1 MRALAYFAGLFA
13 AALGLVA
20 VATAPA
26 WQLVN
31 QFAHVPFH
39 RVGNRIAMLGLAIG
53 LFVVARKL
61 RVADRKSMGFSLP
74 RDRFL
79 RELLRGIVLGIL
91 FMLPL
96 AALMLLLGVREFSGI
111 LTLGGLAKLFLAG
124 LGSGLA
130 AAFIEESF
138 LRGAMYTAVSRESG
152 TTVAVISTSLL
163 YAAVHFFAR
172 YKIADADV
180 TVFSGLE
187 LLGGSLGEFA
197 RPLEIADAYFCLAG
211 VGVLLALLRAR
222 TGSIAAGMG
231 LHAGWVTVMLVVL
244 RTTVPDPE
252 APHAALLSQHDG
264 FVGWLTLG
272 WTFIAAIPLLAY
284 YQRRQARPETIFQ
297 A

>member
-1 MRALAYFAGLFA
+1 MRALSYFAGLFA

-20 VATAPA
+20 VATWPA

-61 RVADRKSMGFSLP
+61 GVANRKAMGFGIP

-79 RELLRGIVLGIL
+79 RELLRGVGLGIL

-96 AALMLLLGVREFSGI
+96 AVLMVAL
-111 LTLGGLAKLFLAG
+111 GLRDLSPGLSAAAVAKALLAG

-130 AAFIEESF
+130 VAFIEESF

-152 TTVAVISTSLL
+152 TAVAVVSTSIL

-172 YKIADADV
+172 YRIEDADV
-180 TVFSGLE
+180 VYGSGLA

-197 RPLEIADAYFCLAG
+197 HPLLIADAFLCLAA
-211 VGVLLALLRAR
+211 VGALLALLRAT
-222 TGSIAAGMG
+222 TGNIAAGMG
-231 LHAGWVTVMLVVL
+231 LHAGWVTAMLAVL
-244 RTTVPDPE
+244 RLTEVDGE
-252 APHAALLSQHDG
+252 APLGALLSQHDA

-272 WTFIAAIPLLAY
+272 WTLVAAVPLLAWY
-284 YQRRQARPETIFQ
+284 RRRAAAAAE
-297 A
+297 

>member
-1 MRALAYFAGLFA
+1 MRAFGYFAGIFA

-20 VATAPA
+20 AITLPA

-31 QFAHVPFH
+31 RFAHVPFH
-39 RVGNRIAMLGLAIG
+39 RVGNRIALLGLAIG

-61 RVADRKSMGFSLP
+61 GVADRKSMGYGLP

-79 RELLRGIVLGIL
+79 RELLRGLVLGIL

-96 AALMLLLGVREFSGI
+96 AALMLLLGVREFADE
-111 LTLGGLAKLFLAG
+111 LTVASLTKLFVAG

-138 LRGAMYTAVSRESG
+138 LRGAMFSAVSRESG
-152 TTVAVISTSLL
+152 TAAAVLSTSLL

-172 YKIADADV
+172 YRIPDADV
-180 TVFSGLE
+180 TAFSGLA
-187 LLGGSLGEFA
+187 LLGGSLAEFA
-197 RPLEIADAYFCLAG
+197 RPLEIADAYLCLAG

-222 TGSIAAGMG
+222 TGNIAAGMG

-244 RTTVPDPE
+244 RTTVADPE
-252 APHAALLSQHDG
+252 APKALLLSQHDG

-272 WTFIAAIPLLAY
+272 WTILAAVPLLAY
-284 YQRRQARPETIFQ
+284 YKRRQSRAETIFQ
-297 A
+297 P